1 MLDFLEKGIKSK
13 RPAYDGVV
21 MVCHVQER
29 IPVLL
34 KALKRLNLMDRFKQL
49 VAGLGDTS
57 TYLGKA
63 HAKKIMSGGK
73 MDLALSNVFRTVTGE
88 SMGSKYPTRSSG
100 H

>member
-34 KALKRLNLMDRFKQL
+34 KALKRLNLMDRFKVKHL
-49 VAGLGDTS
+49 FLPNCCCPL
-57 TYLGKA
+57 Y
-63 HAKKIMSGGK
+63 HI
-73 MDLALSNVFRTVTGE
+73 FRLFWTCSIDKGP
-88 SMGSKYPTRSSG
+88 SQDRN
-100 H
+100 

>member
-34 KALKRLNLMDRFKQL
+34 KALKRLNLMDRFKVKHLVLPNSSCTSMDYKFRYFGQL
-49 VAGLGDTS
+49 E
-57 TYLGKA
+57 
-63 HAKKIMSGGK
+63 KKNTDGF
-73 MDLALSNVFRTVTGE
+73 LL
-88 SMGSKYPTRSSG
+88 
-100 H
+100 

>member
-34 KALKRLNLMDRFKQL
+34 KALKRLNLMDRFKVKDL
-49 VAGLGDTS
+49 VLPNACTS
-57 TYLGKA
+57 MDFKFRFFWTCR
-63 HAKKIMSGGK
+63 KK
-73 MDLALSNVFRTVTGE
+73 
-88 SMGSKYPTRSSG
+88 